1 MRGGNYKSIHGM
13 SPISYPPEYQTKLN
27 RSKIFIFTLER
38 FDTRDDINPD
48 TFKVSHRKIPDFL
61 KINTVY

>member
-1 MRGGNYKSIHGM
+1 MRRRNYKSIHGT
-13 SPISYPPEYQTKLN
+13 STKSYSSEYPTKFN

-48 TFKVSHRKIPDFL
+48 TFKVSHRKIPDSL